1 MANLDLKLLP
11 WQQEV
16 MQSHARFKV
25 IAAGRRTGKSY
36 LAAISLILKALD
48 DKDGKTFYDIPWEIV
63 EEYGIADVLA
73 TEQIAL
79 KQLDAFGITF
89 EDIYNER
96 LGTDTQAV
104 A

>member
-1 MANLDLKLLP
+1 
-11 WQQEV
+11 
-16 MQSHARFKV
+16 
-25 IAAGRRTGKSY
+25 
-36 LAAISLILKALD
+36 
-48 DKDGKTFYDIPWEIV
+48 
-63 EEYGIADVLA
+63 VLA

-79 KQLDAFGITF
+79 KQLDAFGTTF